1 MTAQIEQGR
10 RLAGGKSNTFDIH
23 MQREGKS
30 GISRRLRARGKRG
43 LGQYEGEKHMQSEFK
58 GHRVILKR
66 TFEIH
71 VRRKIDNNTF
81 LIPKETLNNVTFNFF
96 FGEVSGVSASAQ
108 RPQLAGIQNMQPV
121 PQLTVT

>member
-1 MTAQIEQGR
+1 MTAQIEQSR

-58 GHRVILKR
+58 GHRVILRR
-66 TFEIH
+66 TFEIL

-81 LIPKETLNNVTFNFF
+81 LIPKETLNKVTFNFF
-96 FGEVSGVSASAQ
+96 GGVSGVSAQ
-108 RPQLAGIQNMQPV
+108 RN
-121 PQLTVT
+121 